1 MPFRKLLG
9 LALVAAGLLPAA
21 GASASPKAHDP
32 SPLVIGHRGTSGHL
46 PEHTLPGYALAIR
59 LGADYI
65 EPDLVATKD
74 GVLIARHE
82 PDITNTTD
90 VSTHPQF
97 ASRKH
102 TVMIDGA
109 PVTGWFA
116 SDFTLAEIKTLR
128 AVQPFA
134 ERDQS
139 FNGRYKIP
147 TFRQV
152 IELARK
158 WSKRTGR
165 TIGIYPETKHPT
177 YHRTIGLPLEPR
189 LLAALKEAHLNKAS
203 SPVFIQSFEQSNL
216 QALNEKTGVR
226 LVQLID
232 ANAINPDGSL
242 DYTAPYDRPYDW
254 TVAGRAGTFGDL
266 TTNAGL
272 AEVATYADGI
282 GPWKPYIVSSTN
294 TTGDNNGDGKVN
306 DADRTLLPPTDLVDR
321 AHAHGLLVHPYTF
334 RNEPGRL
341 AAKYN
346 GDPIQ
351 EYMQFYELGVDGVFS
366 DFADTAFAARELFWL
381 KTGVTPAEDE

>member
-1 MPFRKLLG
+1 MTVRKSLG
-9 LALVAAGLLPAA
+9 LALAAAVLLPAA
-21 GASASPKAHDP
+21 TASASPKAHDP

-90 VSTHPQF
+90 VSQHPEF

-102 TVMIDGA
+102 TTMIDGA

-116 SDFTLAEIKTLR
+116 SDFTLAEIKMLR
-128 AVQPFA
+128 AVQPFTD
-134 ERDQS
+134 RDQS

-152 IELARK
+152 IALSKK

-189 LLAALKEAHLNKAS
+189 LLAELKEAHLNKAS

-216 QALNEKTGVR
+216 QALNTQTDVR

-232 ANAINPDGSL
+232 ANDVNPDGSL

-266 TTNAGL
+266 TTDAGL

-282 GPWKPYIVSSTN
+282 GPWKPYIVPSTVN
-294 TTGDNNGDGKVN
+294 GDLNGDGTVN

-341 AAKYN
+341 ASDYH

-351 EYMQFYELGVDGVFS
+351 EYMLFYELGVDGVFS
-366 DFADTAFAARELFWL
+366 DFADTAFAAREIFWL
-381 KTGVTPAEDE
+381 KHGITPAEDE